1 MNINSVYDILN
12 SSSLN
17 SKENNLDKAIDY
29 LREQISILANKLDY
43 SKYKNLV
50 DNANNISNTSKNYI
64 YNFNTNTVINEG
76 IYKIYGLLAIYLKI
90 KKILSIT
97 KSTQPF
103 DIISKINEEI
113 ESDLKNFDSFF
124 IKPYF
129 MNDELREVNDMDES
143 NNQVYMFNNEREGL
157 EFKDRE
163 INNSEDED
171 SKKSL
176 VVFQQKKQLYDVMTD
191 YINYE
196 TVYSQ
201 GNQELIFNFQYLV
214 NSYYN
219 KFLEE
224 YIKRNPDLKDN
235 LKFLY
240 KGGTTMGILFEKY
253 NKITNGLYRYEY
265 GQFFKRSDSDYSLQL
280 QNNLGVKNTNQGK
293 YLNKKTKYNSH
304 YYKLVILNYNLCQK
318 VKKMIILYADY
329 ILPFKIINNEDKIKQ
344 TMEKL
349 DEKVKDPNNK
359 VFENIESVVGIV
371 VDKST
376 YKRENIPPNTEF
388 LNFNKLTELSKHQV
402 DYTDDDYEPTGDE
415 TSFEFDNSYR
425 KDFYVTKT
433 KQNHPGVYSIGE
445 TNSTPLFY
453 YCNETNYFVRN
464 SEVTNF
470 NLSRIKYNFIIYM
483 KLKKPIDGKS
493 YCYLNAPAEIADI
506 PIAKYNDYKTIGLN
520 LTTDVKTYKHI
531 KNEEILLYN
540 SYTNIAFLKDMYK
553 ALFEEVIVPWEA
565 LKYDKKIQRIFFLLE
580 IDLGNKLSQHE
591 FNLLQ
596 HEFKKVHPDTLSF
609 NMDENVSRILDKVE
623 LYNFLTR
630 NKTYK
635 CSDIPNLDDKKK
647 CEEYINLVSR
657 KLRNLTYYPFDSDKT
672 EYDGTVEHVPYLKK
686 YLKYKNKYLN
696 LKKNE
701 FNLI

>member
-1 MNINSVYDILN
+1 MNINLVYDILN
-12 SSSLN
+12 NSSLN
-17 SKENNLDKAIDY
+17 SKEHNIDNAIDY
-29 LREQISILANKLDY
+29 LREQNSILANKLDY
-43 SKYKNLV
+43 SKYKTLV
-50 DNANNISNTSKNYI
+50 DSANNISNNSKNYV
-64 YNFNTNTVINEG
+64 YNFHTNSVINEG
-76 IYKIYGLLAIYLKI
+76 IIKIYGLLAIYLKI
-90 KKILSIT
+90 KKILNINN
-97 KSTQPF
+97 STQPF

-129 MNDELREVNDMDES
+129 MNDKLRDVNNSDES

-163 INNSEDED
+163 ITNLQDED
-171 SKKSL
+171 SKKSMEA
-176 VVFQQKKQLYDVMTD
+176 FQQKKQLYDVMTD

-224 YIKRNPDLKDN
+224 YIKRNPELKDN
-235 LKFLY
+235 LRFLY

-253 NKITNGLYRYEY
+253 NKITNDLYRNEY
-265 GQFFKRSDSDYSLQL
+265 VQYFKRSDSDYSLQL
-280 QNNLGVKNTNQGK
+280 QNNIWTNTVGSPNYLFEKNKFNR
-293 YLNKKTKYNSH
+293 H
-304 YYKLVILNYNLCQK
+304 YYNLVILNYNLCQK

-329 ILPFKIINNEDKIKQ
+329 ILPFKIINNEDKIRE

-349 DEKVKDPNNK
+349 DKKVKDPDNNK
-359 VFENIESVVGIV
+359 VFEKIASVVGIV

-376 YKRENIPPNTEF
+376 YKRENIPPNTKF
-388 LNFNKLTELSKHQV
+388 LNFNKLSKYQTNGTLFEF
-402 DYTDDDYEPTGDE
+402 D

-433 KQNHPGVYSIGE
+433 KDNHPGIYSIGE

-453 YCNETNYFVRN
+453 YCNETNYFIRK
-464 SEVTNF
+464 EFVTNF

-483 KLKKPIDGKS
+483 KLKSPINGIN
-493 YCYLNAPAEIADI
+493 YCYLNVPAEIADI
-506 PIAKYNDYKTIGLN
+506 PIPKYNDFKTVGIN
-520 LTTDVKTYKHI
+520 LTTNIKTYKHI
-531 KNEEILLYN
+531 KNKNILLYN
-540 SYTNIAFLKDMYK
+540 SYTHIYFLKDLYK
-553 ALFEEVIVPWEA
+553 ALFNEVKVPWEA
-565 LKYDKKIQRIFFLLE
+565 EKYDKKIQRIFFLLE
-580 IDLGNKLSQHE
+580 IDLGN
-591 FNLLQ
+591 NLLQ
-596 HEFKKVHPDTLSF
+596 HEFDLLHLEFKKFPPNPDILSF

-647 CEEYINLVSR
+647 CKEYINLVSR

-672 EYDGTVEHVPYLKK
+672 EYDNTVEHVPYLKK

-696 LKKNE
+696 LKKMN
-701 FNLI
+701 

>member
-12 SSSLN
+12 NSSLN
-17 SKENNLDKAIDY
+17 SKENNIDKSIDY

-43 SKYKNLV
+43 SKYKKLV
-50 DNANNISNTSKNYI
+50 DNATNISNTSKNYI

-90 KKILSIT
+90 KKILNINN
-97 KSTQPF
+97 STQPF

-129 MNDELREVNDMDES
+129 MNDKLRDVNNSDEN

-163 INNSEDED
+163 ITNSEDED
-171 SKKSL
+171 SKKSMEA
-176 VVFQQKKQLYDVMTD
+176 FQQKKQLYDVMTD

-224 YIKRNPDLKDN
+224 YIKRNPELKDN
-235 LKFLY
+235 LRFLY

-253 NKITNGLYRYEY
+253 NKITNDLYRYEY

-280 QNNLGVKNTNQGK
+280 QNNLGVKNTNQEK
-293 YLNKKTKYNSH
+293 YLNEKTNFNLH

-318 VKKMIILYADY
+318 IKKMIILYADY
-329 ILPFKIINNEDKIKQ
+329 ILPFKIINNEDKIRE

-349 DEKVKDPNNK
+349 DEKVKDPDNNK
-359 VFENIESVVGIV
+359 VFEKIESVVGIV

-376 YKRENIPPNTEF
+376 YKRETIPPNTQF
-388 LNFNKLTELSKHQV
+388 LNFNKLTKLSKHQV
-402 DYTDDDYEPTGDE
+402 DYTDDDYEPAGDE

-433 KQNHPGVYSIGE
+433 KNNHPVVYSIGE

-453 YCNETNYFVRN
+453 YCNETNYFTRN
-464 SEVTNF
+464 VDITNF

-483 KLKKPIDGKS
+483 KLKSPINGIN
-493 YCYLNAPAEIADI
+493 YCYLNVPAEIADI
-506 PIAKYNDYKTIGLN
+506 PIPKYNDFKTVGFN
-520 LTTDVKTYKHI
+520 LTTNIKTYKHI
-531 KNEEILLYN
+531 KNENILLYN
-540 SYTNIAFLKDMYK
+540 SYTNIYFLKDLYK
-553 ALFEEVIVPWEA
+553 ALFDEVKFPWEA
-565 LKYDKKIQRIFFLLE
+565 QKYDKKIQRIFFLLE

-596 HEFKKVHPDTLSF
+596 YEFKKIHPDTLSF

-647 CEEYINLVSR
+647 CEEYINLVSH
-657 KLRNLTYYPFDSDKT
+657 KLRNLTYYQFDSGKT
-672 EYDGTVEHVPYLKK
+672 EYADPVEHVPYLKK

-696 LKKNE
+696 LKKM
-701 FNLI
+701 NLI